1 LIPGAGAQQFQRQI
15 CRRVFKGHHHHRD
28 LLGRCRR
35 ELQRQC
41 GFAHAGGASQQVQPL
56 VKPAQQVI
64 QLAEPRG
71 HAEHG
76 AAGGFALQLASRGV
90 PERCRQPASGSVT
103 WHRSAKRCLR
113 WSFPQ
118 GRNKSEDFY
127 ICTETR

>member
-1 LIPGAGAQQFQRQI
+1 MNGKPRAEQPSTYETPRSTT
-15 CRRVFKGHHHHRD
+15 K
-28 LLGRCRR
+28 LG
-35 ELQRQC
+35 
-41 GFAHAGGASQQVQPL
+41 GMW
-56 VKPAQQVI
+56 VI

-118 GRNKSEDFY
+118 GRNKSKDFY